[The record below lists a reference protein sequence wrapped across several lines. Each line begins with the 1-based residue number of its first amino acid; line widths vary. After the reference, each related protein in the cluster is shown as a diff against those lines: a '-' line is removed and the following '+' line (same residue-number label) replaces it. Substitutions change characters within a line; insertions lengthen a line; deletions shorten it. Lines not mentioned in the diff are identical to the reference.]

1 MPLIKKLIFQC
12 KSGNL
17 RVFQRFFNIYKETL
31 NTTPEEVKI
40 INNYIL
46 KLHKYNYSKY
56 YNKKSEMK
64 MFKI

>member
-31 NTTPEEVKI
+31 NATPEEVKLI
-40 INNYIL
+40 QSYIL
-46 KLHKYNYSKY
+46 KLHKYNYSK
-56 YNKKSEMK
+56 
-64 MFKI
+64 